1 MSHARHEDSGDEY
14 EAMQLQE
21 TKARHSADTESPSL
35 HAAASSESV
44 PELTSESS
52 APPPPPVNAV

>member
-21 TKARHSADTESPSL
+21 TKAMQLQAAFGRH
-35 HAAASSESV
+35 
-44 PELTSESS
+44 
-52 APPPPPVNAV
+52 